1 MDPRAYVCP
10 LVEVRNQS
18 LRSSWFWNYLFVL
31 LILLPWRR
39 VFDCVAL
46 RLKQKVWMCW
56 VVFKFWRKCYWF
68 RIALKTMDK
77 GEYLKRSS
85 QTSCVR
91 SIQNECRKAPVSSL
105 LYRLRLVTYDP
116 NRHLLCFFSL
126 IWKKPLEVGS
136 RVCLLFDLK
145 KDRLTLDQGFDY
157 WFWMVRVPNA

>member
-1 MDPRAYVCP
+1 MDPCAYVCP

-18 LRSSWFWNYLFVL
+18 LRSSWVWNCLFVL

-56 VVFKFWRKCYWF
+56 VVFMFLGKRYWF

-85 QTSCVR
+85 QTSCVQR
-91 SIQNECRKAPVSSL
+91 IQDECKKTPFSSL
-105 LYRLRLVTYDP
+105 LYHLRLVTY
-116 NRHLLCFFSL
+116 NHNHILLCFRVWFE
-126 IWKKPLEVGS
+126 KRPLDVGS
-136 RVCLLFDLK
+136 RVCLLILK
-145 KDRLTLDQGFDY
+145 WWSLLMSKG
-157 WFWMVRVPNA
+157 